1 MKAGSGKTYGLKQ
14 ATAHAYIHSVVYKK
28 REEQRHSRPINLP
41 DSLSGKEAEH
51 SLQSYEKIVE
61 FKVCCSFFGAVAFC

>member
-51 SLQSYEKIVE
+51 SLQCY
-61 FKVCCSFFGAVAFC
+61 